1 MIYKF
6 TFPFELAPSREITLT
21 AEVEFF
27 PYEPATKTEPATA
40 SYYEVIGIFT
50 PSGIPWSKAMYPKIW
65 EHALDIASDYLP
77 EQEEPEFEYQ
87 AESSKRQLEDLREFM
102 YLFRHTFLSKR

>member
-6 TFPFELAPSREITLT
+6 TFPFELSPSREIILT

-50 PSGIPWSKAMYPKIW
+50 PSGQHWAQGLYPKIW
-65 EHALDIASDYLP
+65 EHALDIASDHLP
-77 EQEEPEFEYQ
+77 EPEKKEQEYLGEKIITDKKT
-87 AESSKRQLEDLREFM
+87 SLREFAF
-102 YLFRHTFLSKR
+102 LFSHAFQR